1 MPPPSTRSNSSMPVE
16 ILACCSSS
24 MSEYSRAVLAPL
36 AAAYR
41 CPAEAPT
48 LSVGLSSTN
57 EFQAPQSRHCPS
69 HLLDCAPHSWQ
80 TNTVLVDLLIA
91 CSSRRHE
98 DHEDHEKPKP
108 TIIKPNDMASSCSS
122 WPSRLR
128 EKLSVDESV

>member
-80 TNTVLVDLLIA
+80 TNTVLDALVIA
-91 CSSRRHE
+91 GLSRSHERHQGHE
-98 DHEDHEKPKP
+98 DDS
-108 TIIKPNDMASSCSS
+108 NYRASSCPPCTSG
-122 WPSRLR
+122 LR
-128 EKLSVDESV
+128 EKLSCDESVQQ